1 MLLTIPENCTEGQ
14 EGRPMKL
21 LLEIIGIIVAGAV
34 LGLVAAYF
42 RLLDNIWAVII
53 LGMVISALIVY
64 GMYLGKK
71 IWEEDDWPG

>member
-1 MLLTIPENCTEGQ
+1 
-14 EGRPMKL
+14 MKL